1 MSFKESALYRFFRKF
16 GKYHIT
22 FLMFL
27 FIIVYYDENNLI
39 YRYSLDRKIMQLQS
53 DIDHYNGIIFESTK
67 QLDQLRTDKEKLEK
81 FAREN
86 YLMKKKNED
95 IFIVE
100 KKEEE
105 TQND

>member
-1 MSFKESALYRFFRKF
+1 MSFKESAIYRFFRKF
-16 GKYHIT
+16 GKYHVTI
-22 FLMFL
+22 LI
-27 FIIVYYDENNLI
+27 FIFFVGYYDQNNLI
-39 YRYSLDRKIMQLQS
+39 YRFSLDRKIAQLKS
-53 DIDHYNGIIFESTK
+53 DIEHYNNIINESTK

-105 TQND
+105 KQND